1 MAYNLRSRSTST
13 SAPEGSGV
21 AHTSEGLGLSPVEFA
36 VPMSEQATAGHGPDI
51 LGLPIVIEGSPEA
64 RQTAAMVATSGT
76 EAGLDRDAEQTGTPD
91 TMVAHPTS
99 SVYEAGATGPA
110 LAQARDTTK
119 QDFTDP
125 SFVQFDC
132 LFGDVPFI
140 EL

>member
-1 MAYNLRSRSTST
+1 MAYNLRSRSAST
-13 SAPEGSGV
+13 SAPEGSSV

-64 RQTAAMVATSGT
+64 RQTAAMLATSGT

-99 SVYEAGATGPA
+99 SVYGAGAVGPA

-119 QDFTDP
+119 QEFTDP
-125 SFVQFDC
+125 SHFYHISSD
-132 LFGDVPFI
+132 LSKT
-140 EL
+140 